1 MDIFETLA
9 DWLIKFFVW
18 GSCFLVLYLVAAVLE
33 WIFRGKSSL
42 IEFSMLF
49 THPELFQEPKEELL
63 PAEPTTPIPP
73 PPENEALLDYFDR
86 KNRRAAKAFPG
97 KIARFRRDV
106 AEGRIPNLE
115 SLMKTRRYEFV
126 NPIPYFVEGY
136 AEVDCIRLVSTANN
150 AIAQDPD
157 FPVAPWFVFD
167 DVENAVLEIFD
178 PAIVAQYD
186 LYALLLQG
194 WYEKTRMKTV
204 AAALRKRYSAE
215 TD

>member
-18 GSCFLVLYLVAAVLE
+18 GSCFLVLYMAAAIVELL
-33 WIFRGKSSL
+33 FRGKSSL
-42 IEFSMLF
+42 LEFSMLF
-49 THPELFQEPKEELL
+49 THPERFEASEEEIK
-63 PAEPTTPIPP
+63 PAEPAAPIPP

-97 KIARFRRDV
+97 KIVRFRRDV
-106 AEGRIPNLE
+106 AEGNIPNLE

-126 NPIPYFVEGY
+126 NPVPYFVNDY
-136 AEVDCIRLVSTANN
+136 AEVDCIWLVSTGNS

-157 FPVAPWFVFD
+157 YSVAPWFVFD
-167 DVENAVLEIFD
+167 DMETGVLEIFD

-204 AAALRKRYSAE
+204 AAALKKRYSAE
-215 TD
+215 ED